1 VLTQALLIFDTLRVS
16 VATVADSIIG
26 GVDAADTDRRLRWW
40 GDACLRHAGMELT
53 IENADAVDWS
63 RAYVVMSN
71 HQSYMDIPA
80 LAVALHGRVRF
91 VAKRELFKVPVWG
104 KAMREAGIIPIDRQ
118 NRQSAIGSLRV
129 AAETIRSGHN
139 IWIAPEG
146 TRSRT
151 GEIGPL
157 KKGGFLLA
165 METGAPIVP
174 MVVSGTRD
182 AWPKG
187 TNRIERG
194 KHARIHFGPPIPVE
208 NKTRDELMTA
218 VDTFFRANV

>member
-1 VLTQALLIFDTLRVS
+1 MLTQALLIFDTLRVS

-26 GVDAADTDRRLRWW
+26 GVDAADTDRRLAWW
-40 GDACLRHAGMELT
+40 GDACLRHAGMELS

-80 LAVALHGRVRF
+80 LAVALKGRVRF

-104 KAMREAGIIPIDRQ
+104 KAMREAGIISIDRQ
-118 NRQSAIGSLRV
+118 NRQSAIASLRI

-151 GEIGPL
+151 GEVGPL

-182 AWPKG
+182 AWPKD
-187 TNRIERG
+187 TYRIERG
-194 KHARIHFGPPIPVE
+194 KPARIRFGPPISVE
-208 NKTRDELMTA
+208 NKTRDELMKA
-218 VDTFFRANV
+218 VDAFFRGNL